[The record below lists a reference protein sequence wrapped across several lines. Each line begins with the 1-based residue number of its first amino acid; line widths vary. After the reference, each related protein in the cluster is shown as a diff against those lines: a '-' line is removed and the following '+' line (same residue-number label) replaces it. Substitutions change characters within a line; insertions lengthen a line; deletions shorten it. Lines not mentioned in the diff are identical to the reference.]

1 MATKTDE
8 FIGKLV
14 RLKNGEL
21 SRLRALTGRSLDE
34 TVGGFDLFTGQ
45 WWPLREDNARAPR
58 RETSWL
64 VSKLYGAFCI
74 PHIRDERGPGPALA
88 EVLGRRE
95 PRDRK
100 PTAEAHRR
108 YRDRFDALLQS
119 PLSGLEPHLGWAL
132 SEVSKA
138 VEQRQCSGIDW
149 AQLLDDLSIWD
160 RGEEPRRRRD
170 VRDIWAEQYLNAAE

>member
-8 FIGKLV
+8 FIGKLA
-14 RLKNGEL
+14 RLKHGEL
-21 SRLRALTGRSLDE
+21 SRLRALAGRPLDQ
-34 TVGGFDLFTGQ
+34 TVAGFDLFTGQ
-45 WWPLREDNARAPR
+45 WWPLREQSAYAPR
-58 RETSWL
+58 RATSWL
-64 VSKLYGAFCI
+64 VAKLYASHGI
-74 PHIRDERGPGPALA
+74 PHIRDESGRGPVLA

-100 PTAEAHRR
+100 PTADAHRR

-119 PLSGLEPHLGWAL
+119 PLSGLEPHIGWAL
-132 SEVSKA
+132 SEVSEA

-160 RGEEPRRRRD
+160 RGEEHRRRD
-170 VRDIWAEQYLNAAE
+170 VRDIWAEQYLSAAE